1 MRSNGNIGSQMRG
14 TAFIV
19 VSFILVFCVGAG
31 LIYLIFHT
39 KSGHEVTPQTDAYDT
54 VQKPVGIVVA
64 TETRKAEAVTPENIT
79 DEYETEIT
87 KPSKEEAEYDVEKS
101 NSESDIISEAG
112 ETVKIK
118 KEDYK
123 VITIGSSDAKMY
135 IPDFLKKSTFNE
147 DEKWNFG
154 FGTVRLI
161 SKSGVYSGSP
171 KEYLSKERLAGM
183 SPVSESSGEN
193 WAFESGYLDD
203 DIYWR
208 KVKIIGETAY
218 YAVFKVPASDKENA
232 ACYSRIANRIFKDRY
247 FPLNK

>member
-1 MRSNGNIGSQMRG
+1 MRG

-19 VSFILVFCVGAG
+19 VSFRLVFCVGAG
-31 LIYLIFHT
+31 LIYLIFNT
-39 KSGHEVTPQTDAYDT
+39 KSGHEAPAQTDAYDT

-64 TETRKAEAVTPENIT
+64 TEKRRAETVTQDNIP
-79 DEYETEIT
+79 DEYEADVT
-87 KPSKEEAEYDVEKS
+87 KPSKDEAEYDVAKS
-101 NSESDIISEAG
+101 NAEAAIISEAG
-112 ETVKIK
+112 ETVKIR

-135 IPDFLKKSTFNE
+135 MPDFLTKSVFN
-147 DEKWNFG
+147 DGEKWNFG

-171 KEYLSKERLAGM
+171 KEYLSKECLTGM

-193 WAFESGYLDD
+193 WAFESGYHDD